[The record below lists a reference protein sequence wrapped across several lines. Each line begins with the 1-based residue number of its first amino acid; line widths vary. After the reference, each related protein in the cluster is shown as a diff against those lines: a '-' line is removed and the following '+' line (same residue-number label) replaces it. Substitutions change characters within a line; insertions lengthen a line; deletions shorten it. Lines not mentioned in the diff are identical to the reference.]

1 MLRCGCALS
10 IGGGVLGRLGA
21 RNKQSQMQ
29 GVGCRGEIPEHSD
42 MAICPF
48 QSAQMLCCPGQPRGR
63 SQGRDAGNAE
73 KAWAGAR
80 MTEGWAGVH
89 HE

>member
-29 GVGCRGEIPEHSD
+29 GVGCRGGGFQNTQIW
-42 MAICPF
+42 PF
-48 QSAQMLCCPGQPRGR
+48 ALFRVPKCCAVQD
-63 SQGRDAGNAE
+63 SQGDGVKAGMLAMQRKPGLE
-73 KAWAGAR
+73 L
-80 MTEGWAGVH
+80 V
-89 HE
+89 